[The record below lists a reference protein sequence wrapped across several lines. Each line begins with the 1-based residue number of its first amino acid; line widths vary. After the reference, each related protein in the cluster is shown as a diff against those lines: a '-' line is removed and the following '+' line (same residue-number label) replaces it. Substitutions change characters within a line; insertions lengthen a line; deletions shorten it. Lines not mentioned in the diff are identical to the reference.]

1 MFWPY
6 AFTQPAD
13 WKWLHNCQVQGE
25 LLGFHPPWSSLAWVI
40 CPLLLGWTLSP
51 PFLLFSVIHHSGFP
65 AASLTAPFQAV
76 FVRSSSFLPTLEM
89 LWFPGILRCAGIL
102 CLYSSLTE
110 TPNSRPVGCKLSC
123 PCGQVMEINE
133 DLGTKKKYHRNYT
146 GVFKNWKEDVPWPS
160 LRFHEGV
167 EAILTSGS
175 ERSVCLPQVLG
186 EAEWEKHPSSPGVDA
201 RSADLRSLTPQG
213 VTPGQR
219 ILSMTRCSSLF

>member
-1 MFWPY
+1 MRSPNQLTENDFIM
-6 AFTQPAD
+6 ARSRESCLVFT
-13 WKWLHNCQVQGE
+13 
-25 LLGFHPPWSSLAWVI
+25 LLGPLWRGWSAHFCLGGPCPPLFSW
-40 CPLLLGWTLSP
+40 
-51 PFLLFSVIHHSGFP
+51 FSVIHHSGFP

-201 RSADLRSLTPQG
+201 RSADLSPQG